1 MLANRFIHTTRENIE
16 KATRPM
22 IQMTVSKQT
31 PKVRRRRQKNIE
43 DKVEDAQD
51 TPFAKKRKVTTQ
63 GIGTW
68 MGQGK
73 EKQKKTVVDL
83 DFDDDFDFDDLDG
96 DHSCRTI
103 ENRFSTSTRQK
114 RNAPARGGEESECQ
128 VVEIVENPSDDE
140 DDSDDVMYGWS
151 TSLRQ
156 EPTVRRKRVVGK
168 RKHSFLVDRDDD
180 DDDDVLVLS
189 SD

>member
-16 KATRPM
+16 EATRTM

-43 DKVEDAQD
+43 DRVEDAQD

-83 DFDDDFDFDDLDG
+83 DFDFDDLDG

-103 ENRFSTSTRQK
+103 ENRFSTSIRQK

-128 VVEIVENPSDDE
+128 VVEIVENPSDDV

-180 DDDDVLVLS
+180 DDDDDDVLVLS